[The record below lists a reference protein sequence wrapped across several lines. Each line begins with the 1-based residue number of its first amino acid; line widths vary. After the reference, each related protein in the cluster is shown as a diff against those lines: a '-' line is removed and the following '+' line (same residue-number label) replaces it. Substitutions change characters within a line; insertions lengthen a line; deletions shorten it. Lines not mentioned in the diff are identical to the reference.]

1 MKNAIITIQNVRGYE
16 KDGTVYLNA
25 EDTARG
31 LGFVDYQEKV
41 SASGGRKTYEVIR
54 WARINE
60 YLQEF
65 GFSTEVRKDDYI
77 PENIFYR
84 LAMKA
89 KNEVAEKFQAK
100 VADEIL
106 PAIRRTGFYSAQNKP
121 LTLVGNAV
129 SDIGFIAENIQ
140 SLFAVKRGIA
150 LSKAIDIVSV
160 NNNLKLENLKELLP
174 PADHDTGFL
183 NATEIGAKLGGI
195 KARAVNKMLEKKG
208 FQYKENG
215 KWRMAASGSAY
226 GEEIPYTRHGH
237 SDYQIRWSK
246 NILGVLQNDGI
257 LFNKN

>member
-31 LGFVDYQEKV
+31 LGFI
-41 SASGGRKTYEVIR
+41 EVKKDRVATNGDNYSSVR
-54 WARINE
+54 WNRVNG

-65 GFSTEVRKDDYI
+65 GYPHECGKDDYI

-89 KNEVAEKFQAK
+89 KNEVAEKFQIL

-150 LSKAIDIVSV
+150 LSKAIDLVSV
-160 NNNLKLENLKELLP
+160 NNDLKLENLKELLP
-174 PADHDTGFL
+174 PADHDIGFL
-183 NATEIGAKLGGI
+183 NATEIGAKLGGM
-195 KARAVNKMLEKKG
+195 KARTVNRMLEEKG
-208 FQYKENG
+208 FQYRENN
-215 KWRMAASGSAY
+215 KWRLTYDGTAY

-246 NILGVLQNDGI
+246 NILGVLQNG
-257 LFNKN
+257 N

>member
-1 MKNAIITIQNVRGYE
+1 MRGYE

-31 LGFVDYQEKV
+31 LGFVMVRNERV
-41 SASGGRKTYEVIR
+41 TTSGDNYSSVR
-54 WARINE
+54 WNRVNG

-65 GFSTEVRKDDYI
+65 GYPHDVGKDDYI

-121 LTLVGNAV
+121 FTLVGNAV

-160 NNNLKLENLKELLP
+160 
-174 PADHDTGFL
+174 
-183 NATEIGAKLGGI
+183 
-195 KARAVNKMLEKKG
+195 KA
-208 FQYKENG
+208 
-215 KWRMAASGSAY
+215 
-226 GEEIPYTRHGH
+226 
-237 SDYQIRWSK
+237 
-246 NILGVLQNDGI
+246 
-257 LFNKN
+257 

>member
-31 LGFVDYQEKV
+31 LGFVMVRNERV
-41 SASGGRKTYEVIR
+41 TTSGDTYTAVR
-54 WARINE
+54 WNRVNE
-60 YLQEF
+60 YLKEF
-65 GFSTEVRKDDYI
+65 GYQHEVGKEDYI

-106 PAIRRTGFYSAQNKP
+106 PAIRKTGFYSAQNKP
-121 LTLVGNAV
+121 LTIVGNAV

-150 LSKAIDIVSV
+150 LSKAIDIVSI

-183 NATEIGAKLGGI
+183 NATEIGAKLGEI

-215 KWRMAASGSAY
+215 KWRMTASGSAY

-237 SDYQIRWSK
+237 SDYQIRWNK
-246 NILGVLQNDGI
+246 NILEVLRNG
-257 LFNKN
+257 

>member
-31 LGFVDYQEKV
+31 LGFVDYQEKI
-41 SASGGRKTYEVIR
+41 SASSGRKTYEVIR
-54 WARINE
+54 WARVNE
-60 YLQEF
+60 YLAEF
-65 GFSTEVRKDDYI
+65 GFANKVTKDDYI
-77 PENIFYR
+77 PENMFYR

-89 KNEVAEKFQAK
+89 KNEVAEKFQIL

-106 PAIRRTGFYSAQNKP
+106 PAIRKTGFYSAQNKP

-140 SLFAVKRGIA
+140 ALFAVKRGIA
-150 LSKAIDIVSV
+150 LSKAIDLVSV
-160 NNNLKLENLKELLP
+160 NNDLKLENLKELLP
-174 PADHDTGFL
+174 SADHDIGFL
-183 NATEIGAKLGGI
+183 NATEIGAKLGGM
-195 KARAVNKMLEKKG
+195 KARTVNRMLEEKG
-208 FQYKENG
+208 FQYLENN
-215 KWRMAASGSAY
+215 KWRLTYDGTAY

-246 NILGVLQNDGI
+246 NILGVLRNG
-257 LFNKN
+257 N

>member
-1 MKNAIITIQNVRGYE
+1 MWWRV
-16 KDGTVYLNA
+16 
-25 EDTARG
+25 
-31 LGFVDYQEKV
+31 
-41 SASGGRKTYEVIR
+41 
-54 WARINE
+54 NE
-60 YLQEF
+60 YLKGF

-106 PAIRRTGFYSAQNKP
+106 PAIRKTGFYSAQNKP

-160 NNNLKLENLKELLP
+160 
-174 PADHDTGFL
+174 
-183 NATEIGAKLGGI
+183 
-195 KARAVNKMLEKKG
+195 KA
-208 FQYKENG
+208 
-215 KWRMAASGSAY
+215 
-226 GEEIPYTRHGH
+226 
-237 SDYQIRWSK
+237 
-246 NILGVLQNDGI
+246 
-257 LFNKN
+257 